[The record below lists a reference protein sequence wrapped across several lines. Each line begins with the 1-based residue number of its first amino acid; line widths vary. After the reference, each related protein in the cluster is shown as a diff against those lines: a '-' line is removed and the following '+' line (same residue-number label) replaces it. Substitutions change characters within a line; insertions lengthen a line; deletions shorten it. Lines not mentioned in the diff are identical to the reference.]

1 MDRSVAQ
8 GRPADP
14 TAPWPHPRATR
25 LLLLAVGVGLV
36 VVAMAVYQSTRTVRF
51 YDHFVWQAAAFLEGR
66 TAIRYP
72 VFASDLTTGNFYFQD
87 VLPVIVTDGIPRAI
101 LPFPPLPAVLL
112 LPFVAVWGLAA
123 DDQLL
128 FTVLAAIDVGICW
141 WMLGRLDIRVAI
153 RLATTLFFAFGTV
166 FWYSAQLATTW
177 YQAHIVAIGL
187 TMVAIGLALRADPR
201 AQVDETAE
209 PADTSQVEVDPD
221 PAPRR
226 RPWSIEPDQFVSGL
240 LLGLAGT
247 ARLTV
252 VLAAPFFLLVGA
264 GGSFWRRG
272 WSAAVGA
279 AVPIG
284 LLLAYNVV
292 STGHLMNPAYDY
304 LYRIE
309 AAGYPSLGYRP
320 DWAIEDARYLP
331 QNIGIM
337 LFTPPDILPTHLPD
351 ALGVANT
358 PVCTEPGAQRGL
370 FDVRCPLAV
379 PSDVGMSLLLV
390 SPAFLLGF
398 AALRDYGRIRVV
410 TGAALA
416 VLLVAVIN
424 LMHFSQGWV
433 QFGYRFSNDFV
444 PFALLLV
451 ALGFERLAR
460 RHAWGMP
467 LGMALVVISIAVN
480 FWGVAWGRLL
490 GW

>member
-1 MDRSVAQ
+1 
-8 GRPADP
+8 
-14 TAPWPHPRATR
+14 
-25 LLLLAVGVGLV
+25 LLAVGVGLV
-36 VVAMAVYQSTRTVRF
+36 AVALAVYLSTRTVRF
-51 YDHFVWQAAAFLEGR
+51 YDHFVWQALAFLEGQ

-72 VFASDLTTGNFYFQD
+72 VFASDLTAGNFYFQD

-101 LPFPPLPAVLL
+101 LPFPPLPAVVL
-112 LPFVAVWGLAA
+112 LPFVAVWGLAT
-123 DDQLL
+123 DDHLL
-128 FTVLAAIDVGICW
+128 FTVLAAVDVGVCW
-141 WMLGRLDIRVAI
+141 WMLGRLDVRVAI

-187 TMVAIGLALRADPR
+187 TMLAIGLALRADPR

-209 PADTSQVEVDPD
+209 PGDAIPAAGDPD
-221 PAPRR
+221 VGRR
-226 RPWSIEPDQFVSGL
+226 QRPWSVEPRQFVTGL
-240 LLGLAGT
+240 LFGLAGT

-252 VLAAPFFLLVGA
+252 ALAAPFFVLVGA
-264 GGSFWRRG
+264 GGSLWRRG
-272 WSAAVGA
+272 WSAALGA
-279 AVPIG
+279 VIPIG
-284 LLLAYNVV
+284 LLVAYNVV
-292 STGHLMNPAYDY
+292 STGHVMNPAYDY

-331 QNIGIM
+331 KNLGIM
-337 LFTPPDILPTHLPD
+337 LLTPPDILPTHLPD

-370 FDVRCPLAV
+370 FDARCPLAV
-379 PSDVGMSLLLV
+379 PSDIGMSVFLV